1 MLSIP
6 IQHTKTDWQ
15 LALEK
20 WNDKLRIIILKQ
32 QEEMACRK
40 ESKKKLEKFIQ
51 SEGATI
57 FKGRIQLVSEKE
69 IIRIYLKKI
78 GIGSITKADF
88 SSLLA
93 RCI

>member
-6 IQHTKTDWQ
+6 IQHTDTDWQ

-20 WNDKLRIIILKQ
+20 WNDKLRIIILKH

-40 ESKKKLEKFIQ
+40 ETKKNLEKFIQ
-51 SEGATI
+51 SEGDI
-57 FKGRIQLVSEKE
+57 LFKGRIQFVSE
-69 IIRIYLKKI
+69 IDTIHIYLKKI
-78 GIGSITKADF
+78 GIGTITKADF

-93 RCI
+93 RFM